1 MYLKRIGECIFAA
14 KKKNIMKKHLLF
26 TFIFIL
32 DFTAVDEIMAQT
44 PEMFKYQA
52 VLRDAGGNI
61 VPSTPVTVVIDILQ
75 GSSSG
80 TSVYSETHSITTTA
94 QGVINLNIGGG
105 SVVSGS
111 FALINWS
118 NNTYWTKVSV
128 NGTEI
133 SNGQLLSVPY
143 SLNVK
148 GINLNPVNGFIGI
161 GTMDPTCQ
169 LDVNG
174 AINSTSA
181 TVNGVP
187 VATTATTY
195 WNGGA
200 GSTINYTAGNVG
212 IGTTNPVTKLDVNGD
227 MEILNGGDLL
237 IEKIGGGGTPL
248 RIYNDDDALHI
259 NTAGTP
265 KFYISTSGNV
275 GIGTTSPTSKV
286 HVVGSDER
294 TNLVVE
300 SNSATFGP
308 ELRLNS
314 TGGGHEWRIV
324 SGSASN
330 PYGAGSFELW
340 DHTASTSRFGI
351 TATGNVGIGT
361 TNPQNKLHVDGFIQL
376 EGDPDAQVLFG
387 TTGMN
392 GKRGIGSLAGWDPTM
407 LYVNGWGDF
416 TGGVS
421 VGHWGGPETSDLFVN
436 GAIDAASIL
445 VNGVPVATTATT
457 YWNGG
462 AGSTINYTAGN
473 VGIGTTNPVTKL
485 DVNGDMEILNGGDLL
500 IEKIG
505 GGGTPLRI
513 YNDDDALHINTAGT
527 PKFYISTSGNVG
539 IGTTSPTSKVHVV
552 GSDERTNLVV
562 ESNSATFGP
571 ELRLNSTGG
580 GHEWRIVSGS
590 ASNPYG
596 AGSFE
601 LWDQTES
608 ASRFGITA
616 TGNVGIG
623 TTNPTAKLDVAGT
636 VKIVDGTQG
645 ADKVLTS
652 DASGNAHWATNV
664 AITAAVVA
672 NRSATP
678 YDWTSALPIYTG
690 TTLTLPAGKWSV
702 QVSILIPKVVGLEC
716 WVRSTFTDGSGS
728 SSPSGDISGASLA
741 SGYKA
746 ANAWGMVIGTLI
758 IDNTSGSDK
767 TYYYWGEDCEVYG
780 GTFSLENFGGSAAM
794 ENQII
799 AYPMN

>member
-1 MYLKRIGECIFAA
+1 
-14 KKKNIMKKHLLF
+14 MKKHLLF

-32 DFTAVDEIMAQT
+32 AFTAVDEIMAQT

-75 GSSSG
+75 GGSSG

-161 GTMDPTCQ
+161 GTMNPTCQ

-212 IGTTNPVTKLDVNGD
+212 IGTTNPTYTLDVNGVIHSTIDGGECFRVGND
-227 MEILNGGDLL
+227 MTLQDIN
-237 IEKIGGGGTPL
+237 ISNHIGLYGAQDATIGTIKLGSGGGT
-248 RIYNDDDALHI
+248 
-259 NTAGTP
+259 
-265 KFYISTSGNV
+265 ISGKDGNI
-275 GIGTTSPTSKV
+275 GIGTTSPIMPLHITSSAFASGLIVKSTGGSAISLDGSNPGINFNEYNNGSLKVAVDNNYSGNINLNPTDGLFSFRTGNNPGTGNTVTETARMVILNNGDIGIGTTAPTSKV

-308 ELRLNS
+308 ELRLYS
-314 TGGGHEWRIV
+314 
-324 SGSASN
+324 
-330 PYGAGSFELW
+330 
-340 DHTASTSRFGI
+340 
-351 TATGNVGIGT
+351 TAT
-361 TNPQNKLHVDGFIQL
+361 
-376 EGDPDAQVLFG
+376 
-387 TTGMN
+387 
-392 GKRGIGSLAGWDPTM
+392 
-407 LYVNGWGDF
+407 
-416 TGGVS
+416 
-421 VGHWGGPETSDLFVN
+421 
-436 GAIDAASIL
+436 
-445 VNGVPVATTATT
+445 
-457 YWNGG
+457 
-462 AGSTINYTAGN
+462 
-473 VGIGTTNPVTKL
+473 
-485 DVNGDMEILNGGDLL
+485 
-500 IEKIG
+500 
-505 GGGTPLRI
+505 
-513 YNDDDALHINTAGT
+513 
-527 PKFYISTSGNVG
+527 
-539 IGTTSPTSKVHVV
+539 
-552 GSDERTNLVV
+552 
-562 ESNSATFGP
+562 
-571 ELRLNSTGG
+571 G

-623 TTNPTAKLDVAGT
+623 ITTPTYKLDVNGVIHSTIDGGECFRVGNDMTLQDINVSNYIGLYGAQDATIGTIKLGSGGGTISGKDGNIGIGTATPAATLDVAGT
-636 VKIVDGTQG
+636 VRIADGTQG
-645 ADKVLTS
+645 ANKVLTS
-652 DASGNAHWATNV
+652 DASGNASWVTNTGV
-664 AITAAVVA
+664 TAAVIAV
-672 NRSATP
+672 RSGTS
-678 YDWTSALPIYTG
+678 YNWTSAAPVYTG
-690 TTLTLPAGKWSV
+690 TTLTLPPGKWSV
-702 QVSILIPKVVGLEC
+702 QICMLIPKDNDASAAL
-716 WVRSTFTDGSGS
+716 WVRSTLTDGSGI
-728 SSPSGDISGASLA
+728 SSPTGDIIGASLA

-746 ANAWGMVIGTLI
+746 SSAWGLVQGTI
-758 IDNTSGSDK
+758 IINNTSGSDK
-767 TYYYWGEDCEVYG
+767 TYYYWGQGCEIYS
-780 GTFSLENFGGSAAM
+780 GTFDLKDFGTSLWL